1 MTSLKVC
8 GALVVALLSGMS
20 ASVFAAEK
28 TSAEKTISDA
38 LRASR
43 PDFVVT
49 DVTPVKGQ
57 ALYEVTLASGDIL
70 YATPDG
76 QYFVYGSLFQVAPG
90 KLTNVTAQ
98 KQDVQRASL
107 MAKVSEKDMIVFKA
121 KGKEKALINVFTD
134 IDCGYCR
141 KLHQEVSKLNEM
153 GITVRYLAYPRAGV
167 WQDQART
174 QYTGSF
180 KKIKSVWCATDRKDA
195 MTKAKTTG
203 FIAENL
209 KCDAPIEAQLELGE
223 QMGVKGTP
231 AIVLANG
238 EMIGGYLPA
247 DQMAQRLGL

>member
-8 GALVVALLSGMS
+8 LALAATLISFSSVN
-20 ASVFAAEK
+20 ASAAEK
-28 TSAEKTISDA
+28 TSAEKTITDA

-43 PDFVVT
+43 PDFVIT
-49 DVTPVKGQ
+49 DISQVKGQ
-57 ALYEVTLASGDIL
+57 ALYEVTLASGDII

-98 KQDVQRASL
+98 KQDVQRAAL
-107 MAKVSEKDMIVFKA
+107 MGKVTEKDMIVFKA
-121 KGKEKALINVFTD
+121 KGKEKAQINVFTD

-141 KLHQEVSKLNEM
+141 KLHQEVPKLNDM

-180 KKIKSVWCATDRKDA
+180 KKIKSVWCAKDRKEA
-195 MTKAKTTG
+195 MNKAKSSG
-203 FIAENL
+203 FIAENI
-209 KCDAPIEAQLELGE
+209 KCEAPIEAQLELGE

-231 AIVLANG
+231 AIVLSNG

-247 DQMAQRLGL
+247 DQLAQRLGL